1 MTDATTI
8 TPQRNTL
15 SKSERVASRNT
26 VETLFGG
33 GHSRALS
40 AFPLRMVYMLA
51 PRAEGEPAAQMLV
64 SVPKRWFKRAVKR
77 NRIKRQVRE
86 AYRTSKHQ
94 LLADIDTLF
103 PGQKLVMA
111 FIYIDGELLPSAEI
125 DAKLKNLL
133 CRVGEKLNVKC
144 QRRHGTHK
152 ADTPQ
157 HTPGRADATDTT
169 TALQPGQPT
178 ADIKQRRQQR
188 LRYAPSRD

>member
-94 LLADIDTLF
+94 LLADIAAGRKYMKVYRQMKMYND
-103 PGQKLVMA
+103 
-111 FIYIDGELLPSAEI
+111 PSTNPVLY
-125 DAKLKNLL
+125 KK
-133 CRVGEKLNVKC
+133 
-144 QRRHGTHK
+144 
-152 ADTPQ
+152 
-157 HTPGRADATDTT
+157 
-169 TALQPGQPT
+169 
-178 ADIKQRRQQR
+178 
-188 LRYAPSRD
+188 

>member
-77 NRIKRQVRE
+77 NRIKRLVRE
-86 AYRTSKHQ
+86 AYRLNKHI
-94 LLADIDTLF
+94 LADALERHEPQMSAT
-103 PGQKLVMA
+103 MA
-111 FIYIDGELLPSAEI
+111 FIYTDSHLHDYATVEQRVR
-125 DAKLKNLL
+125 NLL
-133 CRVGEKLNVKC
+133 
-144 QRRHGTHK
+144 T
-152 ADTPQ
+152 
-157 HTPGRADATDTT
+157 
-169 TALQPGQPT
+169 
-178 ADIKQRRQQR
+178 R
-188 LRYAPSRD
+188 LSERL